1 MDQHP
6 GRKRGG
12 VLSTILGLAR
22 LQRKL
27 NALPKVARDTI
38 RAAMQ
43 KQADVIVAM
52 MKSLVPVDRGELR
65 DSIGWTW
72 GKVPKGAFVVAAV
85 KASLGGDLT
94 LTIFA
99 GNEVAYY
106 ARWQEH
112 GTQEMPAHPYFF
124 LSWRAN
130 KKGSSRAIRAAVNK
144 AAKQVAAS

>member
-1 MDQHP
+1 MT
-6 GRKRGG
+6 
-12 VLSTILGLAR
+12 SILGLAK

-27 NALPKVARDTI
+27 SALPKVARDTI
-38 RAAMQ
+38 RAAME

-52 MKSLVPVDRGELR
+52 MKSLVPVGDTRELQ

-72 GKVPKGAFVVAAV
+72 GKVPKGSFVVAAV

-124 LSWRAN
+124 VSWRAN

>member
-1 MDQHP
+1 MT
-6 GRKRGG
+6 
-12 VLSTILGLAR
+12 SILRLAK

-27 NALPKVARDTI
+27 TALPKVARDMI
-38 RAAMQ
+38 RAAME
-43 KQADVIVAM
+43 KQADIIVAM

-72 GKVPKGAFVVAAV
+72 GKAPKGSYVVAVV

-112 GTQEMPAHPYFF
+112 GTQEMPAQPYFF
-124 LSWRAN
+124 VSWRAN